1 MGEQDNNAVNVPPPR
16 LKWITPTKP
25 TIPRELKMFHAS
37 HYDEK
42 WPIESI
48 PLLASQQDFHRSLS
62 SFLPP
67 KKTDEETD
75 RMRRYTSVSR
85 IYLAPCVVA
94 EFKRF
99 NKMPPQL
106 VEGETINLSVH
117 VGRVY
122 VAFTANYKSPGHPLN
137 LEPAEL
143 CVGNEQVVTPYK
155 RIPICCNLRR
165 YLGGSNVAFHEPM

>member
-1 MGEQDNNAVNVPPPR
+1 
-16 LKWITPTKP
+16 
-25 TIPRELKMFHAS
+25 
-37 HYDEK
+37 
-42 WPIESI
+42 
-48 PLLASQQDFHRSLS
+48 
-62 SFLPP
+62 
-67 KKTDEETD
+67 
-75 RMRRYTSVSR
+75 MRRYTSVSR

-122 VAFTANYKSPGHPLN
+122 VAFTASYKSPGHPLN

-155 RIPICCNLRR
+155 RISICCNLRR

>member
-1 MGEQDNNAVNVPPPR
+1 MKHRRDVVPMGEQDNNAVNVPPPR

-67 KKTDEETD
+67 KKP
-75 RMRRYTSVSR
+75 MRKQ
-85 IYLAPCVVA
+85 IA
-94 EFKRF
+94 
-99 NKMPPQL
+99 
-106 VEGETINLSVH
+106 
-117 VGRVY
+117 
-122 VAFTANYKSPGHPLN
+122 
-137 LEPAEL
+137 
-143 CVGNEQVVTPYK
+143 
-155 RIPICCNLRR
+155 
-165 YLGGSNVAFHEPM
+165 